1 MSEKYFETDSLGLC
15 YFLVAKGETLRDVY
29 RNGRFC
35 HFLFDGKVAGL
46 AQEYHNNAPV
56 PVLSLLSAIREV
68 RGRMKSA

>member
-1 MSEKYFETDSLGLC
+1 MSGKCFDTDSLGLS
-15 YFLVAKGETLRDVY
+15 YFAVAKGKTLRDVY

-35 HFLFDGKVAGL
+35 HFVFDAEVAGL

>member
-1 MSEKYFETDSLGLC
+1 MRKKDFETDSLGLC
-15 YFLVAKGETLRDVY
+15 YFFVAKGEPLRDVY

-35 HFLFDGKVAGL
+35 HFVFDGKVAGL
-46 AQEYHNNAPV
+46 VQEYHNNAPV

>member
-1 MSEKYFETDSLGLC
+1 MSEKYFETDNIGLC
-15 YFLVAKGETLRDVY
+15 YFAVAKGEPLLDVH

-35 HFLFDGKVAGL
+35 HFVFDGKVAGL
-46 AQEYHNNAPV
+46 VQEYHNNAPV

>member
-1 MSEKYFETDSLGLC
+1 MSEKYFETDSLGLS
-15 YFLVAKGETLRDVY
+15 YFLVAKGEPLLEVY

-35 HFLFDGKVAGL
+35 HFVFDGKAVGL
-46 AQEYHNNAPV
+46 VQEYHNNAPV

>member
-1 MSEKYFETDSLGLC
+1 MSEKDFETDSLGLC
-15 YFLVAKGETLRDVY
+15 YFLVAKGEPLRDVY

-35 HFLFDGKVAGL
+35 HFVFDGKVVGL
-46 AQEYHNNAPV
+46 VQEYHNNAPV